1 MLPRRL
7 AIMSLAALLASG
19 ICLSAAPSARAA
31 DKVKVGVFPVG
42 AALPYFVGLK
52 RGYFAAEGIEPETVT
67 LGTPALIVQSLV
79 TGAVDAT
86 SNLVT
91 LEGANINSR
100 RPGTLKYFALVGQN
114 RDDIFEQFVVRADSA
129 ARTLADLK
137 GARLFTSP
145 GPANIGLSKAILA
158 KAGLKDGV
166 DYQMQEQPLAV
177 QTGALKSG
185 AFEGG
190 YTLEPVASIMIKSG
204 VARRIEGGVI
214 STYLLENPK
223 AHAYAAGAAFSDAF
237 LKAKPDLAARFAK
250 AWFRAM
256 EDVARDPSVRAYLVT
271 EMNVSQEVV
280 DDLPLPRFE
289 RVKDLT
295 PQQIADFQKFIDI
308 GVALRVV
315 AAPVDVK
322 TMLAPF

>member
-1 MLPRRL
+1 MLSRRL
-7 AIMSLAALLASG
+7 AVMFLAAALAG
-19 ICLSAAPSARAA
+19 GVCLSAARPALAA

-42 AALPYFVGLK
+42 AALPYFVALK

-91 LEGANINSR
+91 LEGANINAR
-100 RPGTLKYFALVGQN
+100 RPGTLKYFALLGQN
-114 RDDIFEQFVVRADSA
+114 RDDIFEQFVVRTDSPVK
-129 ARTLADLK
+129 TLADLK

-158 KAGLKDGV
+158 KVGLKDGV

-185 AFEGG
+185 SFDGG
-190 YTLEPVASIMIKSG
+190 YTLEPVASIMVKSG
-204 VARRIEGGVI
+204 VARRVEGGVI

-237 LKAKPDLAARFAK
+237 MKARPDVAARFAK

-256 EDVARDPSVRAYLVT
+256 DDVARDPSVRAYLVT
-271 EMNVSQEVV
+271 DMNVAQDVV
-280 DDLPLPRFE
+280 DELPLPHFE

-295 PQQIADFQKFIDI
+295 PEQIANFQKFIDI
-308 GVALRVV
+308 GVALKVV
-315 AAPVDVK
+315 ASAVDVK
-322 TMLAPF
+322 TMLAPY